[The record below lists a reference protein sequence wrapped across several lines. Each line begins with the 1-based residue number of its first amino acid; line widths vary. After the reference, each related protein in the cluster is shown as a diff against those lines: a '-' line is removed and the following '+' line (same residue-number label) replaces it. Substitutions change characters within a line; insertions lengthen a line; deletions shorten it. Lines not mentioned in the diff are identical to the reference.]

1 MKNLELSPL
10 ARADLDDIWSYI
22 AQDSPEAADAL
33 LDAILDSME
42 LLRDMPLIG
51 RERPEF
57 GPGRRSLAV
66 EGYVLFYRP
75 LQDRVRINRVLH
87 GKRNITIDLL

>member
-1 MKNLELSPL
+1 MKKLELSPL
-10 ARADLDDIWSYI
+10 ARADLRDIWNYV
-22 AQDSPEAADAL
+22 AEDNLGAADTL
-33 LDAILDSME
+33 LDAILGSAA
-42 LLRDMPLIG
+42 LLLDQPLMG

-75 LQDRVRINRVLH
+75 LKDRIRISRVLH
-87 GKRNITIDLL
+87 GRRNITADLF